1 MIINKISTEETLKP
15 KKRTWVTVLIVIF
28 AILLLT
34 FGLLLKTGYLQVIS
48 DIFSI
53 TGNKLQTTKQAKS
66 VKIKYDPT
74 NQYTNILLL
83 GSDTDAKFNPNSIL
97 TQTIMIVSINPKLKK
112 VYMISIPRDFWI
124 QIPGYGY
131 GKFDQVSEIG
141 GIQLTK
147 QLVEQYFGIKID
159 YYGWIG
165 LSGFV
170 NLINTFGGIYIVPT
184 HPVLDWSYPN
194 DIPMTNPEVK
204 NANCT
209 NSSQSCPADYALNL
223 FISGGAQYMSGVTA
237 LEYVRSRHGDLQG
250 DFGRSS
256 RQQQVLQVLKSKFG
270 SENLISEV
278 PSLFNTLSKIV
289 KTDMS
294 LTEVLSLAVD
304 AIHIP
309 SGNIQTIVLS
319 PPQYSTIPQGLVDG
333 QSVVEPNWTAI
344 NNLFSKLYPHG

>member
-1 MIINKISTEETLKP
+1 MIINRTSIEEAP
-15 KKRTWVTVLIVIF
+15 KKKNKKWITILIIIF
-28 AILLLT
+28 SILLIIL
-34 FGLLLKTGYLQVIS
+34 GLLLKTGYLQVIS

-53 TGNKLQTTKQAKS
+53 TGNKLQNTKQNIP

-147 QLVEQYFGIKID
+147 QLVENYFGIKID

-165 LSGFV
+165 LTGFV
-170 NLINTFGGIYIVPT
+170 NLINSFGGIYIVPT

-194 DIPMTNPEVK
+194 DIPMTNPAVK
-204 NANCT
+204 NENCT
-209 NSSQSCPADYALNL
+209 NPNQSCPADYALNL

-237 LEYVRSRHGDLQG
+237 LEYVRSRHGDLEG
-250 DFGRSS
+250 DFGRSA
-256 RQQQVLQVLKSKFG
+256 RQQQVLQILKSKFE

-278 PSLFNTLSKIV
+278 PALFNSLSKIV

-294 LTEVLSLAVD
+294 LTEVISLAVD

-309 SGNIQTIVLS
+309 SSNIQSIVLS

-344 NNLFSKLYPHG
+344 NNLFAKLYPHG